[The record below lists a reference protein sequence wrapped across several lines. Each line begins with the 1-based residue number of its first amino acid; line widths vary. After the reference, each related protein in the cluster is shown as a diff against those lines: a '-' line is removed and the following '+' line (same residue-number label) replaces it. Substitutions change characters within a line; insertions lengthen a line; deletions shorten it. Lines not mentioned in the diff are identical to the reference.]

1 LPTGVEVRYLTA
13 PAERKAWTTMSGVAG
28 ASTIDSTGQV
38 QVKLDQSSIT
48 ETVVDVF
55 GRTVSEANLL
65 TGASTQFIYGDP
77 RTDSPTTIKQ
87 RVVHSTADPSQER
100 ESRFQY
106 DSSGRALWQKTNL
119 LAATTTSYDQLG
131 NVAWATTLNDKAATS
146 HYKTLPNGQVAN
158 VTEFYL
164 DGLGSLSLFV
174 TSFEYD
180 ESGRILRTIDPL
192 MGTSYSNGAVIDQEL
207 NTTPAEVIYER
218 NGPLTRITSKAREG
232 AESVV
237 WQNSLGQ
244 TLKSMSPLGAKTT
257 FKYDVRG
264 QLISSELIPS
274 ETSTN
279 NSDPGA
285 KGYKTNNVFD
295 ALGRLRSTSV
305 TSGGSVLQ
313 SSYTDY
319 LPPGAA
325 WTVVATDGTTGLS
338 TASKMDSLGQTVAI
352 LGASGSGSTN
362 PTFPSTLS
370 LLSYTYDG
378 SSGKTTTVHTNTIGS
393 ELTSS
398 TTMSAPSTP
407 NNYTYLLEEKHVTN
421 SSGDLLSS
429 EVKHGQNDY
438 QPVQSLVYDLAGRPV
453 SQTQY
458 GVTTTLAYDSSKSGS
473 DQVWSSSTVGVD
485 PTYRR
490 YDSRGQQTWVSDS
503 LDFNSPDTIR
513 WSYDALGRVTSESVV
528 NGIQEVPR
536 LWTYEGN
543 TVVYTNR
550 NGWVTTTTTDID
562 NKQIQETSTHP
573 TNGPQNTPLTFS
585 QVTQL
590 YSTGSIAG
598 LSNKEGTTQLADY
611 QYQYDALGRVR
622 NQTSELGMVSG
633 KTLSFDY
640 VYGTYDTSAKTWET
654 TRTIKENGTELLTTK
669 NIANA
674 LGQVTKI
681 RETATP
687 ASKLNSKS
695 VDFLFNGGMLE
706 EIKRYNNGAG
716 TGAAVSNT
724 PIKYN
729 ANRKVSEITHYANG
743 IADNVSKQE
752 IRYTANGQI
761 QDVSN
766 QEGSNPKRTLTHTRN
781 QDGSVGKVST
791 SIAGTT
797 AAQDEKATIYNSDAM
812 VSGKKDALGRIKE
825 DGNGRYLYDAEGNV
839 IEHQRFKTP
848 GNGTMKIA
856 SSSSY
861 RVGDPD
867 LIYNTY
873 LEKQNAPTG
882 IGQGNYRLYLTPLR
896 IESPVPLADV
906 RITIKVVE
914 SIPYAIDSDLISNTY
929 TIPVVKIAENT
940 YAVVEP
946 ETWDLTI
953 PSAQHDFYF
962 QFKLELN
969 VTEIEA
975 SFRVF
980 GSLSLDRYD
989 VKHVY
994 QYDAKN
1000 RIIEARQVATGNID
1014 PATLST
1020 THYKYDAL
1028 GQMISRK
1035 VELPNNDPKESAY
1048 IYQHGNQVLEYDSA
1062 NRLERASL
1070 YAQNLDL
1077 LLATDDLDFESN
1089 GSASSAETVWVL
1101 SDYQGTVTGLYVSE
1115 DRFDRVAYDEYGR
1128 PLENTSHALD
1138 ESILNEIVR
1147 FGYIGM
1153 YYDIDTYLYLD
1164 GTRPYDAASGRYFT
1178 SSSLASGVN
1187 FVYSFAGNTPVD
1199 RTTAAVNHNSNSTVP
1214 SWGSVFAEQFAENID
1229 PRVFGFAQAAFG
1241 ISEMLVGTAFAWTG
1255 VGLLVTA
1262 NGADDTWAGIATMY
1276 YGEHVHTLKYR
1287 ALYAATGSETV
1298 ATIGEI
1304 GAGLASG
1311 AAVSRLNHLA
1321 KLAKQAQQASNVGE
1335 AVVRTADNA
1344 VETLANS
1351 ADNFAVSAAS
1361 QSPVKRFELPT
1372 IQSWCFAPDTLV
1384 DTPQGKRRI
1393 DEIRENDL
1401 VFAFDFT
1408 SGQWVERPVEVCH
1421 RNLYQGS
1428 LIEISTKHG
1437 TVVATAYHPFWV
1449 LEGHDLA
1456 NRPRPRKL
1464 ADTEDEG
1471 LALRG
1476 RWVNSHDLMAGD
1488 LIYSTEGREL
1498 RVLKIVQTYE
1508 EQFEVCN
1515 LTIAQNHSFA
1525 VGNDGVLVHNTGGCG
1540 DAARVG
1546 GLGYPGSM
1554 PGVSKKTTTGPI
1566 ATAKPGKNFISINHI
1581 QGAFGEFDLKR
1592 AVQNIPDEV
1601 ILRAN
1606 RTITDNGP
1614 DLVSFSQRTGKV
1626 TFWDSKYS
1634 IGRTNSSGVRVR
1646 LKVKESSTFVNARTL
1661 NRAVN
1666 MAREAILNSPLPDAD
1681 KIRAIQSL
1689 DLGTYRTVTRGS
1701 GNTANSFVN

>member
-1 LPTGVEVRYLTA
+1 
-13 PAERKAWTTMSGVAG
+13 MSGVAG

-38 QVKLDQSSIT
+38 QMKLDKSSIT

-100 ESRFQY
+100 ESRIQY

-274 ETSTN
+274 ETATN

-398 TTMSAPSTP
+398 APTVP

-438 QPVQSLVYDLAGRPV
+438 QPVQSLVYHLAGRPV

-536 LWTYEGN
+536 LWTYQGN

-622 NQTSELGMVSG
+622 KQTSELGMVSG

-716 TGAAVSNT
+716 TGTAVSNT
-724 PIKYN
+724 PINYN
-729 ANRKVSEITHYANG
+729 PNRKVSEITHYANG
-743 IADNVSKQE
+743 IAENVSKQE

-791 SIAGTT
+791 SIADTS
-797 AAQDEKATIYNSDAM
+797 AAQKEKATVYNSDAM
-812 VSGKKDALGRIKE
+812 VSGKKEALGRIKE

-839 IEHQRFKTP
+839 VEHQRFTSPENTRVELDLETYYDDSFTAFGGEASKSSTKFVVISA
-848 GNGTMKIA
+848 GNF
-856 SSSSY
+856 
-861 RVGDPD
+861 
-867 LIYNTY
+867 
-873 LEKQNAPTG
+873 
-882 IGQGNYRLYLTPLR
+882 RLFLSPLR
-896 IESPVPLADV
+896 IES
-906 RITIKVVE
+906 T
-914 SIPYAIDSDLISNTY
+914 
-929 TIPVVKIAENT
+929 
-940 YAVVEP
+940 
-946 ETWDLTI
+946 
-953 PSAQHDFYF
+953 
-962 QFKLELN
+962 
-969 VTEIEA
+969 
-975 SFRVF
+975 
-980 GSLSLDRYD
+980 
-989 VKHVY
+989 
-994 QYDAKN
+994 
-1000 RIIEARQVATGNID
+1000 
-1014 PATLST
+1014 
-1020 THYKYDAL
+1020 
-1028 GQMISRK
+1028 
-1035 VELPNNDPKESAY
+1035 
-1048 IYQHGNQVLEYDSA
+1048 
-1062 NRLERASL
+1062 
-1070 YAQNLDL
+1070 
-1077 LLATDDLDFESN
+1077 
-1089 GSASSAETVWVL
+1089 ETV
-1101 SDYQGTVTGLYVSE
+1101 YTVT
-1115 DRFDRVAYDEYGR
+1115 
-1128 PLENTSHALD
+1128 
-1138 ESILNEIVR
+1138 I
-1147 FGYIGM
+1147 
-1153 YYDIDTYLYLD
+1153 
-1164 GTRPYDAASGRYFT
+1164 
-1178 SSSLASGVN
+1178 
-1187 FVYSFAGNTPVD
+1187 
-1199 RTTAAVNHNSNSTVP
+1199 TA
-1214 SWGSVFAEQFAENID
+1214 Q
-1229 PRVFGFAQAAFG
+1229 
-1241 ISEMLVGTAFAWTG
+1241 
-1255 VGLLVTA
+1255 
-1262 NGADDTWAGIATMY
+1262 
-1276 YGEHVHTLKYR
+1276 
-1287 ALYAATGSETV
+1287 
-1298 ATIGEI
+1298 
-1304 GAGLASG
+1304 
-1311 AAVSRLNHLA
+1311 
-1321 KLAKQAQQASNVGE
+1321 
-1335 AVVRTADNA
+1335 
-1344 VETLANS
+1344 
-1351 ADNFAVSAAS
+1351 
-1361 QSPVKRFELPT
+1361 
-1372 IQSWCFAPDTLV
+1372 
-1384 DTPQGKRRI
+1384 
-1393 DEIRENDL
+1393 
-1401 VFAFDFT
+1401 
-1408 SGQWVERPVEVCH
+1408 
-1421 RNLYQGS
+1421 
-1428 LIEISTKHG
+1428 
-1437 TVVATAYHPFWV
+1437 
-1449 LEGHDLA
+1449 
-1456 NRPRPRKL
+1456 
-1464 ADTEDEG
+1464 
-1471 LALRG
+1471 
-1476 RWVNSHDLMAGD
+1476 
-1488 LIYSTEGREL
+1488 
-1498 RVLKIVQTYE
+1498 
-1508 EQFEVCN
+1508 
-1515 LTIAQNHSFA
+1515 
-1525 VGNDGVLVHNTGGCG
+1525 
-1540 DAARVG
+1540 
-1546 GLGYPGSM
+1546 
-1554 PGVSKKTTTGPI
+1554 
-1566 ATAKPGKNFISINHI
+1566 
-1581 QGAFGEFDLKR
+1581 
-1592 AVQNIPDEV
+1592 
-1601 ILRAN
+1601 LRAEGTFIYLTR
-1606 RTITDNGP
+1606 RT
-1614 DLVSFSQRTGKV
+1614 DL
-1626 TFWDSKYS
+1626 
-1634 IGRTNSSGVRVR
+1634 
-1646 LKVKESSTFVNARTL
+1646 
-1661 NRAVN
+1661 
-1666 MAREAILNSPLPDAD
+1666 
-1681 KIRAIQSL
+1681 
-1689 DLGTYRTVTRGS
+1689 
-1701 GNTANSFVN
+1701 